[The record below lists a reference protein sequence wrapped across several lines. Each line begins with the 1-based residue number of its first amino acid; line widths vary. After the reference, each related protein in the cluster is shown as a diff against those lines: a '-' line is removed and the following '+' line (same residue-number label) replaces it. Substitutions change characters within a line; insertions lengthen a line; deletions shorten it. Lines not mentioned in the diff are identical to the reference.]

1 MRMKQGNIFPFEYVL
16 EYDEET
22 PINLTGATVTMTMI
36 LDDAEIP
43 TVDKGACVVITPL
56 EGKIHYEWT
65 AGETDVVGM
74 YRIEFVVTFAD
85 LSTLSVPS
93 NDVLWMFIMASADG
107 PAVVPP

>member
-1 MRMKQGNIFPFEYVL
+1 MRMKQGNIYPFEYIL

-22 PINLTGATVTMTMI
+22 PINLTGASVTMTMV
-36 LDDAEIP
+36 LDGASAP
-43 TVDKGACVVITPL
+43 TVDKGTCTVITPL

-93 NDVLWMFIMASADG
+93 NDILWMFIMASADG